1 MVWVTVIGGI
11 LLAAGLI
18 TVLVMVLISTSREE
32 EEITTLAGY
41 QSQLEATY
49 GSVPEAPIVPEAGVP
64 LPPPTQDPPSVAT
77 PSGIPP
83 ESPPAAAAPELPEG
97 APPLPPDGMPDGW
110 DMEQWQHYGQQYLEQ
125 HGLD

>member
-1 MVWVTVIGGI
+1 MTWVTVIGGI

-18 TVLVMVLISTSREE
+18 GVLVMVLISTTREE
-32 EEITTLAGY
+32 EEISSLAGY

-64 LPPPTQDPPSVAT
+64 LPPPTHDPPSVET
-77 PSGIPP
+77 PSGVPP
-83 ESPPAAAAPELPEG
+83 ESPPSAAAAELPAG
-97 APPLPPDGMPDGW
+97 APPLPPDGMPAGW

-125 HGLD
+125 HGLA